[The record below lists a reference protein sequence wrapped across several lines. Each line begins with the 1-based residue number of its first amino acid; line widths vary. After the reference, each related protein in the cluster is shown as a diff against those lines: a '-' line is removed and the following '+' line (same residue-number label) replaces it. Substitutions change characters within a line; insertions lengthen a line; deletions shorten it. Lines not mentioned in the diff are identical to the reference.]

1 MPASRSAQMVT
12 RLKAHR
18 GIIIFTFAVWIAF
31 TIFWTIVNWEEGL
44 SYFILFGGISLLVI
58 SSQVFWIRRVA
69 ALGKKFVTHSGW
81 RKIFGTV
88 GLLTYVF
95 LLAFSIV
102 GGANKGSR
110 LTLKAA
116 LVGVPFSIWF
126 VGSVLGFVLVL
137 IFWMLS
143 AVANAS
149 GRVFKNF
156 TDTAQ
161 PPLASPD
168 RRRFL
173 HQTAVA
179 LSAAPFVAGTYGFF
193 YGRLNLET
201 THQRI
206 RLRGLPRAFEGFRIV
221 QLSDL
226 HISPFMPAEEIRK
239 YVAIANQLKG
249 DLIALTG
256 DFLRYDPAA
265 QPVVVQALSSLK
277 APFGVFGCMGNHEY
291 LTRTE
296 ESITRLFAS
305 EHIRILRQERA
316 TIQSN
321 GEAFNLIGVD
331 YEQGRFSKDHEG
343 HLVDRYMQ
351 SCEDLVVANTT
362 NILLNHNPNAFDR
375 AAELGVDLML
385 TGHTHGGQ
393 LSLEFAYRGLCLS
406 RLVTPYVSGWYEKA
420 GSQAYV
426 NRGIGTIGPPIRVG
440 ARPEITVV
448 ELVRET

>member
-1 MPASRSAQMVT
+1 MPARRSAPT
-12 RLKAHR
+12 ITGLTAHR
-18 GIIIFTFAVWIAF
+18 GILILTLALWIAF
-31 TIFWTIVNWEEGL
+31 TIFWTTVNWEEGL
-44 SYFILFGGISLLVI
+44 SYFILFGGISLVVI

-69 ALGKKFVTHSGW
+69 ALSKKFITHTRW

-88 GLLTYVF
+88 GLLTYLF
-95 LLAFSIV
+95 LLASSIV
-102 GGANKGSR
+102 SADNGSR
-110 LTLKAA
+110 LTLRNA
-116 LVGVPFSIWF
+116 LLEVPFSIWF
-126 VGSVLGFVLVL
+126 VGSVLGFLLVL

-149 GRVFKNF
+149 GWVFKKF
-156 TDTAQ
+156 TDNAH
-161 PPLASPD
+161 PPLISLG

-173 HQTAVA
+173 HQTAIA

-206 RLRGLPRAFEGFRIV
+206 RLRGLPKAFEGFRIV

-239 YVAIANQLKG
+239 YVTITNQLKG
-249 DLIALTG
+249 DLVALTG
-256 DFLRYDPAA
+256 DFLLYDLSTQTA
-265 QPVVVQALSSLK
+265 VVQALSPLK

-291 LTRTE
+291 MTRTE

-305 EHIRILRQERA
+305 QHIRMLRQERA

-321 GEAFNLIGVD
+321 GEAFNLIGVN
-331 YEQGRFSKDHEG
+331 YEQGRFSEDHEG

-351 SCEDLVVANTT
+351 SCEGLIVPNTT

-406 RLVTPYVSGWYEKA
+406 RLATPYVSGWYGKG

-426 NRGIGTIGPPIRVG
+426 NRGIGTTGLPIRVG
-440 ARPEITVV
+440 ARPEITVF
-448 ELVRET
+448 ELLREA